1 MKMARFPVTTQTIET
16 FDFSRLSD
24 KLIELKIRE
33 FAGCDWVRSHQ
44 NLFLCGNPG
53 LGKTHLSIALGI
65 RATQKAHSTLF
76 IPAKDLF
83 AELNAARLDNTY
95 ERRLKTI
102 QRNEV
107 LIIDDLS
114 SAIAPSPENAMI
126 FYDLIDGRQNRKS
139 TIITSNRTILD
150 WIQIIGGD
158 PTCLR
163 AAIDRFLEPSHVIR
177 LKGKSYRLRRF
188 TEQQEKDW
196 GTSTSQDDKENKEL
210 LHELTEALD

>member
-1 MKMARFPVTTQTIET
+1 M
-16 FDFSRLSD
+16 
-24 KLIELKIRE
+24 KIRK

-196 GTSTSQDDKENKEL
+196 GTSKSQDDKENKEL